1 MKLKQE
7 QLACE
12 EEEKREIKRRGFI
25 ILIFRNEAVLKKV
38 DYYLMLDSTAVLD
51 DPDTLKK
58 LITLNK

>member
-1 MKLKQE
+1 M
-7 QLACE
+7 
-12 EEEKREIKRRGFI
+12 
-25 ILIFRNEAVLKKV
+25 LKKV